1 MIIRLDKIQVYIVI
15 DNWKIRKHISNM
27 YFEMVDLMM
36 FVDYGVE
43 EKNVNVKIDDL
54 FFDVELIL

>member
-1 MIIRLDKIQVYIVI
+1 
-15 DNWKIRKHISNM
+15 M